1 MSFES
6 HNDLY
11 RGAPRGDVTGSGLLR
26 VVMLFGSVA
35 VAIALIA
42 THVLDNRYG
51 DYIAMSDDGVGIDS
65 TATGAIGYKGT
76 YTIRKSVLQTSP
88 NSICIIR
95 DNGTR
100 SGDC

>member
-6 HNDLY
+6 HTAMY
-11 RGAPRGDVTGSGLLR
+11 RGHSRGDVAGSGLLR

-51 DYIAMSDDGVGIDS
+51 DDMSISGDGVGIDR
-65 TATGAIGYKGT
+65 TVTGTIGYKGT
-76 YTIRKSVLQTSP
+76 YKIHKSVLQTSP
-88 NSICIIR
+88 NSICILR